1 MSRET
6 ENALLLLVGVCTMI
20 ITVTGAYTRYVKP
33 GLQPWLFVSAVVLIA
48 LAVVAIV
55 RDVRRGP
62 AGHAHN
68 DHEHGHRSGAL
79 WLLIVPIGLL
89 GFVVPP
95 ALGAQSVRTVTEV
108 STDVLRKP
116 YPPLP
121 AERAPEVSLPELLVR
136 NARDSNRS
144 LDNRLVTV
152 TGFTIKDGD
161 RTDLGRIVILC
172 CAADGQ
178 LARITL
184 DGPAADYVASL
195 PEDTWVKVE
204 GKVPPGQGDSS
215 LGTIPV
221 MMVESAQQIEQPANT
236 YVY

>member
-20 ITVTGAYTRYVKP
+20 ITITGAYTRYVKP
-33 GLQPWLFVSAVVLIA
+33 ALQPWLFASAVVLIA
-48 LAVVAIV
+48 LALVAIV

-62 AGHAHN
+62 EQRAHQ
-68 DHEHGHRSGAL
+68 DHSHGSGAL
-79 WLLIVPIGLL
+79 WLLIVPVGLL

-95 ALGAQSVRTVTEV
+95 ALGAQSAVRSVTEV
-108 STDVLRKP
+108 STDELRRA

-121 AERAPEVSLPELLVR
+121 EERAPEISLPELLVR

-144 LDNRLVTV
+144 LDDRLVTV
-152 TGFTIKDGD
+152 TGFTMKDGD

-184 DGPAADYVASL
+184 DGPAADFVASL

-204 GKVPPGQGDSS
+204 GKIPPGQDDSS
-215 LGTIPV
+215 LRTIPV
-221 MMVESAQQIEQPANT
+221 MTVESAQQIEPPSNT

>member
-33 GLQPWLFVSAVVLIA
+33 GLQPWLFASALVLIA

-62 AGHAHN
+62 QRRAHH
-68 DHEHGHRSGAL
+68 DHDHRSGAL
-79 WLLIVPIGLL
+79 WLLIVPIALL

-95 ALGAQSVRTVTEV
+95 ALGAQSALRTVTEV

-121 AERAPEVSLPELLVR
+121 AERAPEISLPELLVR

-152 TGFTIKDGD
+152 TGFTIKDGE

-184 DGPAADYVASL
+184 EGPAADYVASL

-204 GKVPPGQGDSS
+204 GKVPPGQSDSS

-221 MMVESAQQIEQPANT
+221 MTVESAQQIEQPANT

>member
-1 MSRET
+1 MSRES

-20 ITVTGAYTRYVKP
+20 ITITGAYTRYVKP
-33 GLQPWLFVSAVVLIA
+33 ALQPWLFASAVVLIA
-48 LAVVAIV
+48 LALVAIV

-62 AGHAHN
+62 EQRAHH
-68 DHEHGHRSGAL
+68 DHSHSSRAL
-79 WLLIVPIGLL
+79 WLLMVPIGLL

-95 ALGAQSVRTVTEV
+95 ALGAQSGLRTVTEV
-108 STDVLRKP
+108 STDVLRRP

-121 AERAPEVSLPELLVR
+121 DERAPEISLPELLVR

-144 LDNRLVTV
+144 LDDRLVTV
-152 TGFTIKDGD
+152 TGFTMKDGD

-178 LARITL
+178 LARVTL
-184 DGPAADYVASL
+184 DGPAAEEVSQL

-204 GKVPPGQGDSS
+204 GKVPAGQDDSS
-215 LGTIPV
+215 LGNVPV
-221 MMVESAQQIEQPANT
+221 MIVESAQQIEPPENT

>member
-20 ITVTGAYTRYVKP
+20 ITITGAYTRYVKP
-33 GLQPWLFVSAVVLIA
+33 ALQPWLFVSAVVLIVLA
-48 LAVVAIV
+48 LVAII
-55 RDVRRGP
+55 RDIRRGP
-62 AGHAHN
+62 ERHAHH
-68 DHEHGHRSGAL
+68 DHSHRSGAL

-89 GFVVPP
+89 GFIVPP
-95 ALGAQSVRTVTEV
+95 ALGAQSAVRAVTEV
-108 STDVLRKP
+108 STDALRKP

-121 AERAPEVSLPELLVR
+121 EERAPEISLPELLVR

-178 LARITL
+178 LARIRL
-184 DGPAADYVASL
+184 DGPAADEVSRL
-195 PEDTWVKVE
+195 PEGAWVRLE
-204 GKVPPGQGDSS
+204 GRVPSGQDDSS
-215 LGTIPV
+215 LRVVPV
-221 MMVESAQQIEQPANT
+221 MTVESVQGIEPPANT

>member
-6 ENALLLLVGVCTMI
+6 ENAVLLLVGVCTMI

-33 GLQPWLFVSAVVLIA
+33 SLQPWLLASAVVLIT
-48 LAVVAIV
+48 LAVVSIV

-62 AGHAHN
+62 EQR
-68 DHEHGHRSGAL
+68 DDDDDHGHRSGVV
-79 WLLIVPIGLL
+79 WLLVLPIGLL

-95 ALGAQSVRTVTEV
+95 ALGSQSQLRTVNEV
-108 STDVLRKP
+108 STDVLRRP

-121 AERAPEVSLPELLVR
+121 DERAPEISLPELLVR
-136 NARDSNRS
+136 NARDSAGS
-144 LDNRLVTV
+144 LNDRLVTV
-152 TGFTIKDGD
+152 TGFTMKDGG

-178 LARITL
+178 LARVTL
-184 DGPAADYVASL
+184 AGPAAGQAASL
-195 PEDTWVKVE
+195 PDGTWVKVE
-204 GKVPPGQGDSS
+204 GKVVTGQTDSA
-215 LGTIPV
+215 LRTIPT
-221 MMVESAQQIEQPANT
+221 MVVTLVQQIEPPANT

>member
-6 ENALLLLVGVCTMI
+6 ENALLLLVGVCTLI
-20 ITVTGAYTRYVKP
+20 ITATGAYTRYVKP
-33 GLQPWLFVSAVVLIA
+33 GLQPWLFVSAAVLIILA
-48 LAVVAIV
+48 LVAIV
-55 RDVRRGP
+55 RDIRRGP
-62 AGHAHN
+62 QHRA
-68 DHEHGHRSGAL
+68 DHDHSHRSGAL
-79 WLLIVPIGLL
+79 WLLIVPIALL
-89 GFVVPP
+89 GFIVPP
-95 ALGAQSVRTVTEV
+95 ALGSQSAVRAVTEV

-121 AERAPEVSLPELLVR
+121 AERAPEISLPELLVR
-136 NARDSNRS
+136 NARDTNRS

-178 LARITL
+178 LARVTL
-184 DGPAADYVASL
+184 DGPAAEYVASL
-195 PEDTWVKVE
+195 PADSWVKVE
-204 GKVPPGQGDSS
+204 GKVRPGQDDSS
-215 LGTIPV
+215 LATIPV
-221 MMVESAQQIEQPANT
+221 MTIESAQQIEPPSNT

>member
-6 ENALLLLVGVCTMI
+6 ENAVLLLVGVCTMI
-20 ITVTGAYTRYVKP
+20 ITVTGAYTRYVRP
-33 GLQPWLFVSAVVLIA
+33 SLQPWLLASAVVLIA
-48 LAVVAIV
+48 LAVVSIA

-62 AGHAHN
+62 ERH
-68 DHEHGHRSGAL
+68 DHDDHGHSSKVV
-79 WLLIVPIGLL
+79 WLLVLPIGLL

-95 ALGAQSVRTVTEV
+95 ALGAQSQLRTVNEV
-108 STDVLRKP
+108 STDVLRRP

-121 AERAPEVSLPELLVR
+121 DERAPEISLPELLVR
-136 NARDSNRS
+136 NARDSAGS
-144 LDNRLVTV
+144 LNDRLVTV
-152 TGFTIKDGD
+152 TGFTMKDGD

-184 DGPAADYVASL
+184 GGPAAGNAADL
-195 PEDTWVKVE
+195 PDGTWVRVE
-204 GKVPPGQGDSS
+204 GKVATGQHDSS
-215 LGTIPV
+215 LRTIPT
-221 MMVESAQQIEQPANT
+221 MVVSMVQQIEPPANT